1 MKTTNNKLQFDLQLK
16 QKLDM
21 ITKGLSFKMKASYNG
36 AYAIKKNAYAKK
48 ATPYPCTQDDGTYK
62 YKKYGNE
69 GQLKYSER
77 TGRSRYWYFG
87 GGS

>member
-36 AYAIKKNAYAKK
+36 AYAINKNAYAKRL
-48 ATPYPCTQDDGTYK
+48 PIP
-62 YKKYGNE
+62 
-69 GQLKYSER
+69 LYSR
-77 TGRSRYWYFG
+77 TTVPINIRNMVTKS
-87 GGS
+87 S

>member
-36 AYAIKKNAYAKK
+36 AYAINKNAYAKK
-48 ATPYPCTQDDGTYK
+48 ATYTPV
-62 YKKYGNE
+62 
-69 GQLKYSER
+69 SR
-77 TGRSRYWYFG
+77 TTVPINIRNMVTKS
-87 GGS
+87 S